1 MMSQFNAIVSIQD
14 KGKVHAVFDS
24 ISADNMFYPENPT
37 KTKISLKK
45 DTLQIEISSN
55 EIAHLRANINS
66 TLRLVQASS
75 DSIETLKI

>member
-1 MMSQFNAIVSIQD
+1 MSQFSAIISIQER
-14 KGKVHAVFDS
+14 GKVKAVFDS

-45 DTLQIEISSN
+45 DTMKIEISSD
-55 EIAHLRANINS
+55 EITHLRANINS